1 MRHNQ
6 YRKRNIID
14 VVNESLNKSTL
25 EKIKSFNKELATYE
39 YIVVQPEEGDLGV
52 ADNIIYQYTNGQWVD
67 TGDTLE
73 RGFED
78 ELRQNIQG

>member
-1 MRHNQ
+1 MDYKYNCSSL
-6 YRKRNIID
+6 YYLKM
-14 VVNESLNKSTL
+14 ESGLIAVPDDSKDT
-25 EKIKSFNKELATYE
+25 
-39 YIVVQPEEGDLGV
+39 YIVVQPEEGDLGI

-78 ELRQNIQG
+78 ELRQNI

>member
-1 MRHNQ
+1 MDYKYNCSSLH
-6 YRKRNIID
+6 YLKM
-14 VVNESLNKSTL
+14 ESGLITVPDDSKDT
-25 EKIKSFNKELATYE
+25 

-52 ADNIIYQYTNGQWVD
+52 ADNVIYQYTNGQWVD

-78 ELRQNIQG
+78 ELRQNI